1 MFLIILETIVEYGV
15 MSDLSNQ
22 SEKFA
27 AVEEEY
33 LGKSLKKF
41 VKSRRLTMYTLNK
54 ESAAE
59 KYSAV
64 KVQSE

>member
-1 MFLIILETIVEYGV
+1 